1 MKYIYISILL
11 LMSSCR
17 ISDMKLALL
26 CKERFPNPVTVD
38 SSKVD
43 SSRSSTVTEA
53 LPPVTYW
60 VDCPISN
67 VPTSINVTLPGG
79 FVYRD
84 SFFSTKT
91 VYQTQRDSKSIFI
104 LENRL
109 LKAGK
114 KAETDSL
121 QLVRQDEELKAKSKS
136 IRRLWIALGI
146 VFLIIGIFFG
156 FRLSKSWTKILSFF
170 GKGLRG

>member
-1 MKYIYISILL
+1 MKNIYISLL
-11 LMSSCR
+11 FLVSSCR

-26 CKERFPNPVTVD
+26 CQERFPQRTTVD

-43 SSRSSTVTEA
+43 FTRSSTVVET
-53 LPPVTYW
+53 LPPVVYW
-60 VDCPISN
+60 LDCPVSN
-67 VPTSINVTLPGG
+67 VPTSVKIVLPGG
-79 FVYRD
+79 LVYRD
-84 SFFSTKT
+84 SFFSKEIIWRTKI
-91 VYQTQRDSKSIFI
+91 DSPSIFI

-121 QLVRQDEELKAKSKS
+121 KLVKQDEELETKSKS

-146 VFLIIGIFFG
+146 VFLIIGIFVG